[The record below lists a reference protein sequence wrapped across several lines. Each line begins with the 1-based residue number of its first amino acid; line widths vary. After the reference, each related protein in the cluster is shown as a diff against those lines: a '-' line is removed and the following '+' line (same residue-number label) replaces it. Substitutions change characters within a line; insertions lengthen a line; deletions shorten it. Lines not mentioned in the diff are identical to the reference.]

1 MHALCLCVPV
11 CLHVF
16 MQACV
21 FVCGHVCGS
30 QGVSMGHLPQA
41 VFTLFFEIRIHKL
54 ATLGGQHASEI
65 FLLYFTSTVITM
77 CHHTQIFSYG
87 CPVLK
92 PMLVCQAF
100 Y

>member
-1 MHALCLCVPV
+1 MHASVFMCVPV
-11 CLHVF
+11 CLQVF

-21 FVCGHVCGS
+21 FVGGHVCGN
-30 QGVSMGHLPQA
+30 QGISIGCLPQR

-54 ATLGGQHASEI
+54 ATLGGQHASEN
-65 FLLYFTSTVITM
+65 FLLYFASTVIT
-77 CHHTQIFSYG
+77 FSNR

-100 Y
+100 C

>member
-1 MHALCLCVPV
+1 MHACVLMSVPV
-11 CLHVF
+11 CLQVF

-21 FVCGHVCGS
+21 SVCGHVCGN
-30 QGVSMGHLPQA
+30 QGVSIGCLPQA

-65 FLLYFTSTVITM
+65 FLLYFTSTVIT
-77 CHHTQIFSYG
+77 FSNG
-87 CPVLK
+87 RPVLK